1 MNSSLWPLAG
11 KNYGSSLS
19 LNPFHEEHFPS
30 LLVWTRN
37 IISHLKTFPQM
48 INKLFVLFCL
58 FAELSFYLKHLSIW
72 HQLYI

>member
-1 MNSSLWPLAG
+1 MNSSLWPLGG
-11 KNYGSSLS
+11 KNYESSLS

-37 IISHLKTFPQM
+37 IISHLKAFPQM
-48 INKLFVLFCL
+48 INKLGF